1 MITRVVPDGHLFV
14 VLNVS
19 SNNTL
24 VFVSEVVIDKISQS
38 GNEPSFYLEDYVH

>member
-24 VFVSEVVIDKISQS
+24 VSSEVVIDKISQS